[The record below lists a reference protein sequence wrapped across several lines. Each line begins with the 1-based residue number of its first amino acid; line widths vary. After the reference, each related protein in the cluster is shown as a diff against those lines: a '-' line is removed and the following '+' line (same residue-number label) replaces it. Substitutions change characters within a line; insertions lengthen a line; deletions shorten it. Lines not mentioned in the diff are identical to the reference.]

1 MTTIKSLRIL
11 NFVLFLLHFSSFVAI
26 LLLSKSKDVNS
37 NIIIY
42 DNQIQPSVRNNSS
55 RFSVFEK
62 GEVSI
67 LNLISAFF
75 LITSLFHLF
84 YALDINKIYSNSIL
98 NGTNPFRWLEYSLT
112 ATIMILIIALS
123 ATVQIFD
130 TLLSL
135 LVITVAI
142 MLLGNCIEIMIKQ
155 KEFFIAKMLTFI
167 AWILQVFVFVIIG
180 KQFVSTIKS
189 VNEELK
195 KETDPTQI
203 PDFVYAIL
211 GTQLIFFSS
220 FGFIQL
226 FQLFKAERGKPQNYL
241 TVERNYHILSLI
253 SKLTLGWIFYYGVTQ
268 QGNRTLAPQSTSSTS

>member
-1 MTTIKSLRIL
+1 
-11 NFVLFLLHFSSFVAI
+11 
-26 LLLSKSKDVNS
+26 
-37 NIIIY
+37 
-42 DNQIQPSVRNNSS
+42 
-55 RFSVFEK
+55 
-62 GEVSI
+62 
-67 LNLISAFF
+67 
-75 LITSLFHLF
+75 
-84 YALDINKIYSNSIL
+84 
-98 NGTNPFRWLEYSLT
+98 
-112 ATIMILIIALS
+112 MILIIALS

-253 SKLTLGWIFYYGVTQ
+253 SKLTLGWIFYYGLTQ